1 MRSRFI
7 TNVLALVAGGVVV
20 VGSQAFSANTTGWIT
35 FGISLGILGMIAVA
49 QLDRSRGRLQSG
61 FDASIGLLSIWS
73 AVASMVFNG
82 SVLTWLSFGDTLGL
96 AALALAALIGNEVS
110 TVRDLHNLAAREH
123 ADEPAVKA
131 AEPYSAAA

>member
-7 TNVLALVAGGVVV
+7 TNVLALVAGGFVVV
-20 VGSQAFSANTTGWIT
+20 ASQAFSANTTGWIT

-61 FDASIGLLSIWS
+61 FDATIGLLSIWS

-82 SVLTWLSFGDTLGL
+82 SVLTWLSFADTLGL

-123 ADEPAVKA
+123 AGEPAVRA